1 MANYKVVDADQLDAD
16 LAQVANAVRGKSG
29 TAEALTFPEGF
40 VSSVNAISTG
50 VDTSGDTVKADTLSE
65 GITAH
70 DAAGAKIT
78 GTMKYRI
85 FEGEIVSTVIGVG
98 VYAVL
103 CKDPIIAE
111 HFNDHNLWI
120 KATFDVEP
128 QVYTVKETWGF
139 NTNSTPNMLLRR
151 GQFIFRYG
159 SNGAFSSGTSE
170 SAIKDNP
177 GLSVGHIRI
186 TEAGEVLI
194 YSMSSNYAIRPSK
207 YTVEVH
213 WHV

>member
-29 TAEALTFPEGF
+29 KAEALTFPEGF
-40 VSSVNAISTG
+40 ISSVNAISTG
-50 VDTSGDTVKADTLSE
+50 VDTSADTVTADTLSE
-65 GITAH
+65 GFTAH
-70 DAAGAKIT
+70 NSAGEKIT

-85 FEGEIVSTVIGVG
+85 FEGEIVSTVIGTG

-103 CKDPIIAE
+103 CKDNIIAE

-120 KATFDVEP
+120 KVTFDVKP
-128 QVYTVKETWGF
+128 QAYTVKETWGF
-139 NTNSTPNMLLRR
+139 NTNGNSDVVLRK

-159 SNGAFSSGTSE
+159 RNGNFSSGTSV

-177 GLSVGHIRI
+177 GTSVGHIRI
-186 TEAGEVLI
+186 TEDGEVLI
-194 YSMSSNYAIRPSK
+194 YSASSNYAIRPSK
-207 YTVEVH
+207 YTMEVH